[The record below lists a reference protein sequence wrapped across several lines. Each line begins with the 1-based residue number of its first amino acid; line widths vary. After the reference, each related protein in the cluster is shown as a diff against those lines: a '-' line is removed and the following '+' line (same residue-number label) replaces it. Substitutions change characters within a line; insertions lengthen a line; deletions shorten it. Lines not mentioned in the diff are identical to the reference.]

1 MTTNSLKLPTIFN
14 NFTKKTADSAQK
26 VAASQ
31 ELDNILFNS
40 SYLNIEN
47 VFADVKAF
55 DEFERSG
62 YSRYFK
68 QFTKFPA
75 GVVGA
80 LVGLLASGFVS
91 IAFMLAFDSSGLG
104 SFLLTTLVSGVVL
117 APLSTVLTTVF
128 DNCRQFEKL
137 NARSRVAIKYFS
149 SSRLL
154 TKIFYAFEDLV
165 ESEPNNRVARQVF
178 AIEWR
183 NAAREV
189 RKQNLLNENKAV
201 QSKKTNESF
210 VKPVENSGNNAVI
223 MSNVPQPIL
232 VGQGNASVQDSVSIQ
247 DVVIGR

>member
-31 ELDNILFNS
+31 ELDTILFNS

-62 YSRYFK
+62 YSRYFN

-91 IAFMLAFDSSGLG
+91 IAFMLAFDNSGLS

-117 APLSTVLTTVF
+117 VPLSTVLSAVF
-128 DNCRQFEKL
+128 DNRRQSEKL
-137 NARSRVAIKYFS
+137 NARARLAIKYFS

-154 TKIFYAFEDLV
+154 KKIFYAFEDLV
-165 ESEPNNRVARQVF
+165 ESEPNNMVARQVF
-178 AIEWR
+178 AVEWR

-189 RKQNLLNENKAV
+189 RKQNLLNENKE

-210 VKPVENSGNNAVI
+210 VKPVENSGNNAVSV
-223 MSNVPQPIL
+223 SNVPQPIL
-232 VGQGNASVQDSVSIQ
+232 AGHGNASVQDTVSIQ
-247 DVVIGR
+247 DVVVGR